1 MRNAILGNNLKRL
14 VQGESELHLPYYH
27 QYDEIVVH
35 KSCQQYPQN
44 QRKQNRSLK
53 EKKITKN
60 FALQEQI
67 KIYIFLF
74 M

>member
-14 VQGESELHLPYYH
+14 VEGESELHLPYFP
-27 QYDEIVVH
+27 QYDGIVVH
-35 KSCQQYPQN
+35 RSCQQYPQN

-67 KIYIFLF
+67 KMYIFY
-74 M
+74 